1 MSQFEAAKAKYEKNR
16 ISQARP
22 LPKVHVP
29 EKEEPKPVVKERTVE
44 PMTIRISGPVEMTLL
59 VDYQGTLMSS
69 QQTEQALLALFKKC
83 LLPIGKVR

>member
-22 LPKVHVP
+22 LPKVVL
-29 EKEEPKPVVKERTVE
+29 EKEEPTPVVKERTVE
-44 PMTIRISGPVEMTLL
+44 PMTISVSGPVEMTLL

-69 QQTEQALLALFKKC
+69 QQSEQALLALFKKC